1 MCVCV
6 HEFVGVCVS
15 YTQKE
20 AILIQ
25 ITFLFIFFFLRVAGC
40 LPSPCK
46 QIWASVDRLITL
58 NLTEDCFEASY
69 YIKDVSLRRINGDT
83 V

>member
-1 MCVCV
+1 MCACV

-15 YTQKE
+15 YTQNE
-20 AILIQ
+20 AIFIQ
-25 ITFLFIFFFLRVAGC
+25 ITFFFFLRVAGC

-58 NLTEDCFEASY
+58 NLTEDCLEASY